1 MGLESFKLADLSG
14 NGAKAEQFRAALKR
28 DHVAIVELPSCHRPA
43 IANMWSYAED
53 FFHLPKSTRET
64 MGPLFEPEYSERHL
78 GQGRLTG
85 FTQKAFN
92 DCLDTRLRR
101 CSSSSG
107 AAMRG
112 DLEILPRELEESLP
126 GATQAMLEAERVLF
140 DLGLSALRIVC
151 EELNADPLL
160 GMPVTPEGIC
170 SSSEDLSEGATSAT
184 VHRLVRY
191 AAAGGLQGIQ
201 RVLGSVRAG
210 GSFTSDVDGD
220 PSIPKA
226 DLAFPAHTDGTWFTI
241 IPCAAQPG
249 LEVRAASGWVP
260 LEEHA
265 RHGLDVAVLSGEY
278 LQGLSRREYLAA
290 SHRVVRPKE
299 GDPARLSAP
308 LLMRAAP
315 EYRDMCKNAG
325 R

>member
-1 MGLESFKLADLSG
+1 MMQRGRLWLLLGACGRASSVSSVCRMGLESFKLADLSG

-126 GATQAMLEAERVLF
+126 GATQAMLEAQRVLF

-201 RVLGSVRAG
+201 RVIGRLRPGWRILHERCG
-210 GSFTSDVDGD
+210 RRPIHPQGR
-220 PSIPKA
+220 PR
-226 DLAFPAHTDGTWFTI
+226 L
-241 IPCAAQPG
+241 PCSHGRHVVYHHP
-249 LEVRAASGWVP
+249 LRRAAW
-260 LEEHA
+260 A
-265 RHGLDVAVLSGEY
+265 
-278 LQGLSRREYLAA
+278 
-290 SHRVVRPKE
+290 
-299 GDPARLSAP
+299 
-308 LLMRAAP
+308 
-315 EYRDMCKNAG
+315 
-325 R
+325 